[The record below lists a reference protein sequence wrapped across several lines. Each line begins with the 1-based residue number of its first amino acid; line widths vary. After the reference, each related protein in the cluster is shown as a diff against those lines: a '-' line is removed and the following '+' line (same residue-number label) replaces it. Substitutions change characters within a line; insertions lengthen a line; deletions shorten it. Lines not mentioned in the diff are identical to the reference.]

1 MFFFCVWTT
10 LRIVIKTIFYL
21 KVIKEYCRF
30 KLKYFL
36 TNFFSKKYLKDDN
49 KLLRAEEQFKGIG
62 VNNETQ
68 KDGVSYGI
76 YVIEVNISSF

>member
-1 MFFFCVWTT
+1 M
-10 LRIVIKTIFYL
+10 
-21 KVIKEYCRF
+21 
-30 KLKYFL
+30 

-49 KLLRAEEQFKGIG
+49 KFLQAEEQFKGIG